1 MTPAPLVLL
10 FACILGALSSVSSFP
25 VSSGCA
31 KWGCDPANSFATA
44 LSPPLARRPRVRW
57 AAAGAGVG
65 GANSAGCV
73 AGAPLQATCVLQ
85 SPSDAGF
92 VTFDAAGAVLW
103 RYQGPGA
110 QCSGRA
116 DTPFAASNL
125 PVLNQFGDL
134 ICWDG
139 ASIAYVNGA
148 RGTLAWHAD
157 ENHPAPCGV
166 LISSVALTNQSKLAF
181 NVRST
186 GELFEYTANGVPIA
200 LIYLTGNDTGSAVFP
215 APPAPVPT
223 GAGIFRALSQMA
235 ITGAR
240 AITLARLH
248 STAGPAGAPSPHVY
262 LLGMDQRNM
271 AVDRI
276 HWAWQ
281 QLLPIADVPA
291 LATCTPSSG
300 VSDGIDPIT
309 VAGPLTTIDSATGS
323 ATAVLFLSCASNQ
336 TLASPSSSLLPGDIA
351 VAFGVAVNG
360 YDAGAPAVPSVRWRA
375 VWKSGADY
383 PLESRAPSWAAL
395 DPSPAS
401 STVSPASARVFLF
414 FAAGSSMAIVSA
426 ATGQVEAAPSMI
438 DALNALPG
446 DLQCGSSSSS
456 NDDISSAGIKQALS
470 FVATGPALASWD
482 AVSHRSILLVPGVLQ
497 QPSPQPS
504 VNQPSGHTQSST
516 SAATASS
523 SSTAAVTTVGV
534 AAFALEPRGTALTA
548 LWCAPLPVGAAP
560 VTAQMAL
567 IVDAATNA
575 TVVVVPTAAG
585 IFGLGV

>member
-1 MTPAPLVLL
+1 MTSAPLVFLL
-10 FACILGALSSVSSFP
+10 FACTLGALTSAFP

-57 AAAGAGVG
+57 AAAAAGVG

-73 AGAPLQATCVLQ
+73 AGTPLQATCVLQ

-92 VTFDAAGAVLW
+92 VTFDAVGTVLW

-139 ASIAYVNGA
+139 TSIAYVNGA
-148 RGTLAWHAD
+148 RGTLAWQAD
-157 ENHPAPCGV
+157 ENHPAPCGA

-200 LIYLTGNDTGSAVFP
+200 LIYLTGNDTGSAIFP

-223 GAGIFRALSQMA
+223 GAGIFRAISQMA
-235 ITGAR
+235 VTGAR

-248 STAGPAGAPSPHVY
+248 STAGPAGAASPHVY

-291 LATCTPSSG
+291 LATCTPSSSPTFG

-336 TLASPSSSLLPGDIA
+336 TRAPSSSLQSPGDIA

-383 PLESRAPSWAAL
+383 PLESCAPSWAAL

-401 STVSPASARVFLF
+401 STVSPASVRIFLF
-414 FAAGSSMAIVSA
+414 FAAGSSMAVVSA

-446 DLQCGSSSSS
+446 DLQCGSSSSN
-456 NDDISSAGIKQALS
+456 NDNSSAGINQALS

-482 AVSHRSILLVPGVLQ
+482 AASQRTILLVPGVLQ
-497 QPSPQPS
+497 HQQP
-504 VNQPSGHTQSST
+504 GHIRRST
-516 SAATASS
+516 SSATALS
-523 SSTAAVTTVGV
+523 SSTATVTTVGV

-548 LWCAPLPVGAAP
+548 LWCAPLPTGAAAP

-575 TVVVVPTAAG
+575 TVVVVPTATG